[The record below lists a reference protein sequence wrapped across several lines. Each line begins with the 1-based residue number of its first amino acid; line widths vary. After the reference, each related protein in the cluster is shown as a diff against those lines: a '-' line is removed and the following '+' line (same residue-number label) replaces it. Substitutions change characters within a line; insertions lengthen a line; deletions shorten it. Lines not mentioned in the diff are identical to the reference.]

1 MREYRQMVWLLV
13 LGSIWGMSE
22 LIFGRVLIEANVAYS
37 SAWLNGWAFFIL
49 AVARGI
55 VNKPGSSI
63 ALGAIAALFKL
74 VNAAPFFC
82 HLLGIFLIGFAFD
95 IAYTILMKHKK
106 RIYYWSSLVG
116 VVGAYSG
123 YALFAL
129 IITYIIRYKVWAI
142 EGLSKVLNHIFVTGS
157 YAALIA
163 LGVVPLGFWFGT
175 RGRNLTRNH
184 WRWAI
189 RGALVALV
197 VIWTLGRIVK

>member
-1 MREYRQMVWLLV
+1 MREYRQMVWLLL

-22 LIFGRVLIEANVAYS
+22 LIFGRVLIEANVTYS
-37 SAWLNGWAFFIL
+37 SIWLNGWAFFIL

-55 VNKPGSSI
+55 MNKPGSST

-82 HLLGIFLIGFAFD
+82 HLLGIFLVGFAFD
-95 IAYTILMKHKK
+95 IAYTMLMKHKK

-129 IITYIIRYKVWAI
+129 IITYIIRYKYWAM

-157 YAALIA
+157 FAALIA
-163 LGVVPLGFWFGT
+163 LGVVPLGFWFGI
-175 RGRNLTRNH
+175 RGRKLTQNH
-184 WRWAI
+184 WRWAF
-189 RGALVALV
+189 RGALVAII
-197 VIWTLGRIVK
+197 VIWTLGRLAR